1 MDIFFVIGGY
11 LLIQQLLSQ
20 FKDNSFNYWS
30 FIFRK
35 LVRLW
40 PLILLASVVS
50 LAAGYFLMLPDD
62 YENLAESAIASSVFA
77 NNILQCITT
86 KNYWDV
92 VNLYKPLMHLWYIGI
107 LMQAYVVLPVVFM
120 MLKYIL
126 GDAGKGIFAGT
137 IGIAVISL
145 ILYLAP
151 FFTTAW
157 KFYYLPF
164 RLFEMTAGGLIVFAD
179 LRLRIKQ
186 KKICVTC
193 AITVMLVMLC
203 SRTEI
208 VSPSFMLLVTSGAAV
223 IFVGCMK
230 NFEFQNQ
237 IVTKIVNYGSIIGK
251 YSYSIYI
258 WHQII
263 VAFLFYSVFPKRDI
277 KSFVVFAVM
286 TIIISMISYHL
297 IEVLLGQTLRSKK
310 MEKIII
316 AGSTFA
322 AAILCGV
329 SFFIYNHAGGH
340 NVPELGI
347 NKNNVHHNMHAEYCD
362 RPYSW
367 NKAFENDGRQ
377 HILVLGNSFGRDW
390 ANILYEWNH
399 SLDISYLY
407 YTEETFNKHDER
419 IELADII
426 FYVKG
431 PGYEEVPENI
441 LEIDRGRLYIV
452 GNKNYGESNG
462 IIFSHRKT
470 DYYFEQTADIPDGLL
485 EENEREKIRYGN
497 RYIDMITP
505 VLCDD
510 GRVKVFTDDKMFIS
524 QDCRHLTQAGA
535 KYYARILDMDQILAL
550 K

>member
-1 MDIFFVIGGY
+1 MGCAGGVNDFKACFSKLIGRKDFNMDKKRNAVIDAVKGLAILTVVLYHFGGILPYGYLGVDIFFVIGGY

-277 KSFVVFAVM
+277 KSFAVFAVM
-286 TIIISMISYHL
+286 TIIISMISYHF

-329 SFFIYNHAGGH
+329 SFFIYNHAGGCTMYR
-340 NVPELGI
+340 NWGLTRTMYTTI
-347 NKNNVHHNMHAEYCD
+347 CM
-362 RPYSW
+362 R
-367 NKAFENDGRQ
+367 
-377 HILVLGNSFGRDW
+377 
-390 ANILYEWNH
+390 NIATGPIH
-399 SLDISYLY
+399 G
-407 YTEETFNKHDER
+407 TKH
-419 IELADII
+419 L
-426 FYVKG
+426 
-431 PGYEEVPENI
+431 
-441 LEIDRGRLYIV
+441 
-452 GNKNYGESNG
+452 
-462 IIFSHRKT
+462 
-470 DYYFEQTADIPDGLL
+470 
-485 EENEREKIRYGN
+485 
-497 RYIDMITP
+497 
-505 VLCDD
+505 
-510 GRVKVFTDDKMFIS
+510 KMMEDSI
-524 QDCRHLTQAGA
+524 
-535 KYYARILDMDQILAL
+535 Y
-550 K
+550 